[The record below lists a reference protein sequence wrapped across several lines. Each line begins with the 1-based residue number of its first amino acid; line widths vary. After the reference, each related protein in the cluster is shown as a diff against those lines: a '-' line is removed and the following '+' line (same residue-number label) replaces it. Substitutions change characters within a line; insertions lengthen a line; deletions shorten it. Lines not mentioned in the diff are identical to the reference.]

1 MTGAPK
7 IAALDLIAALEP
19 VGRGASMG
27 ALGTVRGNGDLELAL
42 TIRTFALA
50 EERIHLW
57 VGGGIVW
64 DSEPEAEIE
73 ESWTKARAAPCGRRR
88 TGRGGSTVTLLA
100 VAVNGRGVVDPEEP
114 VLRADDEALLRGRA
128 AFETIRVY
136 GGTPFK
142 LAEHLD
148 RLAASAERIG
158 LPRREQARAR
168 RARATGARR
177 RRCAR
182 RRCCASSGRRR
193 PLRSPSSATLGD
205 HYDDLRARGQALIS
219 LRGIRAEEP
228 WMLPGVKSTS
238 YAVNMAAE
246 AEARRRGADDA
257 VFVDAAG
264 IVLEGPTT
272 NIWWRRE
279 RTLFTPS
286 LDLGILA
293 GVTRATVIELAGDAG
308 YHVEEGT
315 YRLSELRTAEEAF
328 TSSSVREVMPV
339 TALDDGP
346 IARGTAADE
355 LQAALRRAAG
365 ATLAA

>member
-1 MTGAPK
+1 M
-7 IAALDLIAALEP
+7 
-19 VGRGASMG
+19 
-27 ALGTVRGNGDLELAL
+27 
-42 TIRTFALA
+42 
-50 EERIHLW
+50 
-57 VGGGIVW
+57 
-64 DSEPEAEIE
+64 
-73 ESWTKARAAPCGRRR
+73 
-88 TGRGGSTVTLLA
+88 TLLA
-100 VAVNGRGVVDPEEP
+100 VAVNGRGVVDPKEP

-136 GGTPFK
+136 GGKPFK
-142 LAEHLD
+142 LPEHLD

-158 LPRREQARAR
+158 LPAVNRLELDELARQALDA
-168 RARATGARR
+168 AGVPD
-177 RRCAR
+177 
-182 RRCCASSGRRR
+182 SV
-193 PLRSPSSATLGD
+193 LRLIWTPAPAALALVSELAD
-205 HYDDLRARGQALIS
+205 HYDDLRARGQTLIS

-257 VFVDAAG
+257 VFVDASG

-293 GVTRATVIELAGDAG
+293 GVTRATVIELAGEAG
-308 YHVEEGT
+308 YDVEEGA
-315 YRLSELRTAEEAF
+315 YHLSELQAADEAF

-339 TALDDGP
+339 TALDDSP

-365 ATLAA
+365 ATLAE